1 MTYET
6 AAEEANIESNEEK
19 LSFWGRILEV
29 LFNFHHEDRC
39 KEVKALRVHT
49 KLLNINITTTGHTK
63 MSSLTIN
70 DLQSDILTATLTDG
84 VPSPVLGQ
92 TIVWTS
98 SDTAGAVISVTPSA
112 DTYSA
117 TITAVGVGSATVT
130 ASVAGLTA
138 SFDYVVATSAPTTL
152 TLTAGTPFL
161 TSTLTAPAAPAAP
174 AAPVATS

>member
-1 MTYET
+1 
-6 AAEEANIESNEEK
+6 
-19 LSFWGRILEV
+19 
-29 LFNFHHEDRC
+29 
-39 KEVKALRVHT
+39 
-49 KLLNINITTTGHTK
+49 